1 MSFSTPLNYQTNL
14 MVYGPGKYRFTDFT
28 KVGVPLQILLS
39 LVAISVIQY
48 VWPLAG

>member
-1 MSFSTPLNYQTNL
+1 
-14 MVYGPGKYRFTDFT
+14 MVYGPSKYRFTDFT

-39 LVAISVIQY
+39 LVVVSIIQY

>member
-1 MSFSTPLNYQTNL
+1 

-28 KVGVPLQILLS
+28 KVGVPLQIFLS
-39 LVAISVIQY
+39 IVAVSIIQY